1 MPRIWAG
8 LLVVAWGAATPAE
21 NRYAAADDAPTS
33 ATKTVSPSADRPPEP
48 AGDLFDERPL
58 PLISRRPRTESD
70 ADVVHATALLAHAR
84 MLMQRGD
91 LGNALRRYQRAW
103 RYHPTAVPIMER
115 IVPLA
120 FQSSVNRQAEGYRYA
135 VIAADQ
141 GLSDPQL
148 LTQLAVHL
156 TRNNQPRRALQLY
169 ERLRKIQGTKS
180 PSLRWVVQHVEMG
193 RLCLILKQPTRSIE
207 YFDLVRKAIKNPK
220 QYSISASQ
228 LKRLLGAKHATC
240 LLLANGYL
248 QSRQYDAAL
257 EMFAKADEGQPNPAL
272 LAFRRARVAAVRKNI
287 PEALAQLQQYLESG
301 QTVAGTSPY
310 ELLRRLLLVQT
321 GDQQQALT
329 SLAAQLAELH
339 KTQADNRPLSSYLAE
354 FWRSQGRLQEAEAL
368 FQMLREQKPAANL
381 NRGLVRI
388 YLQQAAIASLYRIL
402 IETVAEDPQLESL
415 NAQLAQIVKQDEGRV
430 LDRILIHATENTP
443 QDAKIAT
450 RAAHVMAILTAIA
463 QRFEEADKWFAT
475 TRRVAPAPNVQ
486 LCSNWG
492 RRMYRANRFPQA
504 AEAFR
509 AALQA
514 QATPA
519 NQPLLYL
526 LLADALVSDQQVEA
540 ALQAVRKSI
549 QIKPDQ
555 FVAQSQIP
563 WVLYRGKRYADA
575 KRQYLAFLDKF
586 DSRFDN
592 DQIRRI
598 CRQARFIL
606 STLALREGDFPSAER
621 WLEEVLD
628 EFPED
633 IGACNDLGYLWADQ
647 NKHLA
652 RSLVMVKRAVTAEPE
667 NAAYRDSLGWVY
679 YRLGRFPQAVVEL
692 EKAVAQT
699 ADGVILDHL
708 GDTYLKLQ
716 QLEKAQA
723 TWERALAVFKAENNL
738 QQIES
743 VQAKLS
749 QFRTTDT

>member
-8 LLVVAWGAATPAE
+8 FLVVAWSAVLPVGKQSAA
-21 NRYAAADDAPTS
+21 APTS
-33 ATKTVSPSADRPPEP
+33 PPDAASPRTDLPPEP
-48 AGDLFDERPL
+48 VGDRFDDRPL
-58 PLISRRPRTESD
+58 PLVSRQPRTERD
-70 ADVVHATALLAHAR
+70 ADVIHATALLAHAR

-120 FQSSVNRQAEGYRYA
+120 FQTSVNRQAEGYRYA

-169 ERLRKIQGTKS
+169 ERLRKMQGTKS

-193 RLCLILKQPTRSIE
+193 RLCLILKQPKRSIE
-207 YFDLVRKAIKNPK
+207 YFDLVRKAIKSPK
-220 QYSISASQ
+220 EYAISAPQ
-228 LKRLLGAKHATC
+228 LKRLLGAKNATC

-248 QSRQYDAAL
+248 QSGQFDAAL

-272 LAFRRARVAAVRKNI
+272 LAFRRARVEAVRENI

-310 ELLRRLLLVQT
+310 ELLRRVLLVQT
-321 GDQQQALT
+321 GDEQQAVARLQT
-329 SLAAQLAELH
+329 HLAELH
-339 KTQADNRPLSSYLAE
+339 KAQVDNRPLRSYLAE
-354 FWRSQGRLQEAEAL
+354 LWRSQGRLQEAETL
-368 FQMLREQKPAANL
+368 LQMLRKQKPEANL

-388 YLQQAAIASLYRIL
+388 YLQQEAVPSLYHIL
-402 IETVAEDPQLESL
+402 VETVAQDPQLASL
-415 NAQLAQIVKQDEGRV
+415 NTQLAQIVKQDEGRI
-430 LDRILIHATENTP
+430 LDRLLRHATENTP
-443 QDAKIAT
+443 PDAKLAM
-450 RAAHVMAILTAIA
+450 RAAHVMAILTALA
-463 QRFEEADKWFAT
+463 QRFPEADKWFETA
-475 TRRVAPAPNVQ
+475 RRVAPAPNPQ
-486 LCSNWG
+486 LCRNWG
-492 RRMYRANRFPQA
+492 RRMYQAKRFPQA
-504 AEAFR
+504 ANAFR

-514 QATPA
+514 QTIPD

-526 LLADALVSDQQVEA
+526 LLADALVSDQQVEP

-549 QIKPDQ
+549 ELKPDQ
-555 FVAQSQIP
+555 FVAESQIP

-575 KRQYLAFLDKF
+575 KRQYLIFLDKF

-606 STLALREGDFPSAER
+606 STLALREGDFHSAER

-633 IGACNDLGYLWADQ
+633 IGAFNDLGYLWADQ

-652 RSLVMVKRAVTAEPE
+652 RSLVMVQQAVAAEPE

-679 YRLGRFPQAVVEL
+679 YRLGQFQQAVVEL

-708 GDTYLKLQ
+708 GDAYLKLQ
-716 QLEKAQA
+716 QRAKAQA
-723 TWERALAVFKAENNL
+723 TWKRALAVFKTENNL
-738 QQIES
+738 QQIQS
-743 VQAKLS
+743 VQTKLR
-749 QFRTTDT
+749 QFRTTDS

>member
-8 LLVVAWGAATPAE
+8 LVMAAWGAAMLAGKPS
-21 NRYAAADDAPTS
+21 ADATDAI
-33 ATKTVSPSADRPPEP
+33 SPSADQPPEP
-48 AGDLFDERPL
+48 VGDLFDERPL
-58 PLISRRPRTESD
+58 PLISRQPRSERDT
-70 ADVVHATALLAHAR
+70 DVVHATALLAHAR
-84 MLMQRGD
+84 MLMQRGE

-120 FQSSVNRQAEGYRYA
+120 FQTSVNRQAEGYRYA
-135 VIAADQ
+135 VIAAEQ

-169 ERLRKIQGTKS
+169 ERLTKIQGTKS

-193 RLCLILKQPTRSIE
+193 RLCLILKQPDRSIE
-207 YFDLVRKAIKNPK
+207 YFDLVRKAIKKPME
-220 QYSISASQ
+220 YSISSRQ
-228 LKRLLGAKHATC
+228 LKRLLGTKNATC

-248 QSRQYDAAL
+248 QSGQFDAAL

-272 LAFRRARVAAVRKNI
+272 LAFRRARVEAVRKNI

-301 QTVAGTSPY
+301 QTDAGTSPY

-321 GDQQQALT
+321 GDKQQALAR
-329 SLAAQLAELH
+329 LEAQLAELY
-339 KTQADNRPLSSYLAE
+339 KTQTDNRPLSIYLAE
-354 FWRSQGRLQEAEAL
+354 SWRSQGRLPEAETL
-368 FQMLREQKPAANL
+368 FQKLREQKPAVNL

-388 YLQQAAIASLYRIL
+388 YLQQDAIGSLYRIL
-402 IETVAEDPQLESL
+402 TETVAQDPQLESL
-415 NAQLAQIVKQDEGRV
+415 NAQLMQMVKQDEGQV
-430 LDRILIHATENTP
+430 LDRLLAYA
-443 QDAKIAT
+443 QDNAPEDVKIAT
-450 RAAHVMAILTAIA
+450 RAAYVMAILTAIA
-463 QRFEEADKWFAT
+463 QRFEEADKWFET
-475 TRRVAPAPNVQ
+475 TRRLAPVANVQ
-486 LCSNWG
+486 RCSNWG
-492 RRMYRANRFPQA
+492 RRMYQAKRFPQA

-514 QATPA
+514 QT
-519 NQPLLYL
+519 NQDKQPLLYL
-526 LLADALVSDQQVEA
+526 LLADALVADQQVEP

-549 QIKPDQ
+549 DIKPDQ

-563 WVLYRGKRYADA
+563 WVLYRGKRYDDA

-621 WLEEVLD
+621 WLEEILD

-633 IGACNDLGYLWADQ
+633 IGAFNDLGYLWADQ

-652 RSLVMVKRAVTAEPE
+652 RSLLMVKRAVAAEPN

-679 YRLGRFPQAVVEL
+679 YRLGQFQQAAVEL

-708 GDTYLKLQ
+708 GDAYLKLEH
-716 QLEKAQA
+716 LEKAQA

-743 VQAKLS
+743 VQTKLR

>member
-1 MPRIWAG
+1 MTRIWAG
-8 LLVVAWGAATPAE
+8 LLVVAWTSLILSGI
-21 NRYAAADDAPTS
+21 RYSAAAHSSARHTDAVS
-33 ATKTVSPSADRPPEP
+33 ASQEQPPEP
-48 AGDLFDERPL
+48 TGDLFDERPL
-58 PLISRRPRTESD
+58 PLISRRPRTEGDGD
-70 ADVVHATALLAHAR
+70 AVHATALLAHAR

-103 RYHPTAVPIMER
+103 RYNPAAVPIMER

-169 ERLRKIQGTKS
+169 ERLQKIQGTKS

-193 RLCLILKQPTRSIE
+193 RLWLILREPVRAIK
-207 YFDLVRKAIKNPK
+207 YFDLVRKAIKDPD

-248 QSRQYDAAL
+248 QSRKYDAAL

-272 LAFRRARVAAVRKNI
+272 LAFRRARVAAVRENI
-287 PEALAQLQQYLESG
+287 TGALDQLQQYLESG
-301 QTVAGTSPY
+301 QTVAGASPY
-310 ELLRRLLLVQT
+310 ELLRRLLLAQT
-321 GDQQQALT
+321 GNKQQALT
-329 SLAAQLAELH
+329 TLQERLEALYKQQAE
-339 KTQADNRPLSSYLAE
+339 NRPLGEYLAE
-354 FWRSQGRLQEAEAL
+354 FRRSQGRLQEAESL
-368 FQMLREQKPAANL
+368 FRALREQKPAADL
-381 NRGLVRI
+381 NRGLVRV
-388 YLQQAAIASLYRIL
+388 YLQQAAIAPLYTVL
-402 IETVAEDPQLESL
+402 IETVAQDPQLESL
-415 NAQLAQIVKQDEGRV
+415 KIQLQQIVKQDEGQV
-430 LDRILIHATENTP
+430 LDRLFTHATENTP
-443 QDAKIAT
+443 PDAKT
-450 RAAHVMAILTAIA
+450 AARGAQVMAILAALA
-463 QRFEEADKWFAT
+463 QRYDAADTWFETA
-475 TRRVAPAPNVQ
+475 RRVSPAPDVQ

-492 RRMYRANRFPQA
+492 RRMYQARRFPQA
-504 AEAFR
+504 VEAFR

-514 QATPA
+514 QTKRD

-526 LLADALVSDQQVEA
+526 LLADALVSDQQVDA
-540 ALQAVRKSI
+540 ALQAVRKSTE
-549 QIKPDQ
+549 IKPDHV
-555 FVAQSQIP
+555 VAQSQIP
-563 WVLYRGKRYADA
+563 WILYRGKRYADA
-575 KRQYLAFLDKF
+575 KRHYLAFLDKF
-586 DSRFDN
+586 DSRFGN

-606 STLALREGDFPSAER
+606 STLALRDGDFLSAER

-633 IGACNDLGYLWADQ
+633 IGAFNDLGYLWADQ

-652 RSLVMVKRAVTAEPE
+652 RSLVMVKRAVAAEPE
-667 NAAYRDSLGWVY
+667 NTAYRDSLGWVY
-679 YRLGRFPQAVVEL
+679 YRLGRFQQAVSEL
-692 EKAVAQT
+692 EKAAAQT

-708 GDTYLKLQ
+708 GDAYLKLQ
-716 QLEKAQA
+716 QRDKAQA
-723 TWERALAVFKAENNL
+723 TWQKALAVFEEENNV

-743 VQAKLS
+743 LQSKLR
-749 QFRTTDT
+749 QFRKTDT